1 MNIKIGKGNLKGII
15 KVISS
20 KSNAHRLLI
29 AAALADRPT
38 KIFLEGWSD
47 DIEATKNC
55 MEALGCKILREE
67 GTVEVSPLWAAET
80 KEAVLDCGES
90 GSTLRFLLPVAAA
103 LSKQVFFVGHGR
115 LPERPIGVL
124 LKELRSHGSL
134 VKGDSLPLEMTG
146 SITGGIYTLPGN
158 ISSQFI
164 TGLLFA
170 LSLLKE
176 DSEIRLTT
184 AIESRGYIDMTLETL
199 KDFGVEIEERE
210 CSFFVKGGQAFR
222 SPGEIWAEGDWSG
235 GAFWVAAGAIGG
247 DITCKGLR
255 QASCQGDKEIVS
267 LMKRFGAKILWQE
280 DGVRVL
286 AGTLKGITIDAAQIP
301 DLVPIL
307 CTVAAMAEGTTMIY
321 NAGRLRMKESDRLQA
336 MAEGLQ
342 SLGVGVTEQPE
353 SITITGGT
361 QPPSEAVVLD
371 SYDDHR
377 IVMSLAI
384 AAAALGVEAVI
395 ERAEAV
401 SKSYPTFFAEFV
413 RLGGA
418 ADVF

>member
-1 MNIKIGKGNLKGII
+1 MNIKIGKSVLRGSIR
-15 KVISS
+15 VISS
-20 KSNAHRLLI
+20 KSNAHRLFI
-29 AAALADRPT
+29 AAALADQPT
-38 KIFLEGWSD
+38 KIVLEGWSN
-47 DIEATKNC
+47 DIEVTKNC
-55 MEALGCKILREE
+55 MEALGCKIQREKN
-67 GTVEVSPLWAAET
+67 TVLISPLWVAET

-90 GSTLRFLLPVAAA
+90 GSTLRFLLPIAAA
-103 LSKQVFFVGHGR
+103 LGRHVVIEGHGR

-124 LKELRSHGSL
+124 LEELRAHGSC
-134 VKGDSLPLEMTG
+134 VKEEYLPLELSG
-146 SITGGIYTLPGN
+146 KIAGGVYTLPGN

-170 LSLLKE
+170 LPLLQE

-184 AIESRGYIDMTLETL
+184 QIESRGYIDMTLETL
-199 KDFGVEIEERE
+199 EDFGIAIEETE
-210 CSFFVKGGQAFR
+210 KGFFVKGGQSYH
-222 SPGEIWAEGDWSG
+222 SPKEIWAEGDWSG
-235 GAFWVAAGAIGG
+235 GAFWVAAGAMGG

-255 QASCQGDKEIVS
+255 QTSCQGDKEIVA
-267 LMKRFGAKILWQE
+267 LMERFGAKVAWQE
-280 DGVRVL
+280 NEVRVSE
-286 AGTLKGITIDAAQIP
+286 GDLKGISIDAAQIP

-307 CTVAAMAEGTTMIY
+307 CTAAAVAEGTTVIY

-336 MAEGLQ
+336 MAEGLRR
-342 SLGVGVTEQPE
+342 LGVRVTEQPE
-353 SITITGGT
+353 SIMIEGGNV
-361 QPPSEAVVLD
+361 PPVGEVILD

-377 IVMSLAI
+377 IVMSLAV

-401 SKSYPTFFAEFV
+401 SKSYPTFFAEFT